1 MLFGQCSHFAPALIP
16 QAFSSE
22 SRLIT
27 LLSLASCCTDV
38 LILLSSLSFS
48 RLQHGLQAAS
58 KAGSSYRCWHAGL
71 SVLSSYAVG
80 CHFLS
85 ANTST
90 QNAPRIKVTQEP
102 TKPPTRMDRPTASK
116 QKSAHRVTAGKQ
128 GRMDDK
134 SNHGRTGN
142 VHGQA
147 SKLTVHMQ
155 SQ

>member
-38 LILLSSLSFS
+38 LILLSNLSF
-48 RLQHGLQAAS
+48 LMLHHGLQAAS
-58 KAGSSYRCWHAGL
+58 KAGSSGCWHAGL
-71 SVLSSYAVG
+71 SVLSSYAMS
-80 CHFLS
+80 CHCLS

-134 SNHGRTGN
+134 FNHGRTGN